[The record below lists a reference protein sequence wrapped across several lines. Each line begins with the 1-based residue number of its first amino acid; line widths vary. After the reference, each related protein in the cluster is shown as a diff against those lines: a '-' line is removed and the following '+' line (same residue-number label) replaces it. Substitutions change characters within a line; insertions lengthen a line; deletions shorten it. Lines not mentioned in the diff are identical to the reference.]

1 MTSLECWQRGGSLRQ
16 QQRLMIRVRFYWMNG
31 DSGEGFAI
39 RCCGCCNLVVWVRF
53 CWMNDDLGE
62 DLGLGVVG
70 YDL

>member
-1 MTSLECWQRGGSLRQ
+1 
-16 QQRLMIRVRFYWMNG
+16 MNG

-39 RCCGCCNLVVWVRF
+39 RCGCCNLVVWVRF

-70 YDL
+70 CCDL